1 MKIKLIEP
9 KLEDYWYEQKL
20 NEDPNTMDYN
30 AGYDVSYSGYHYD
43 TGCIDYPQEKW
54 KPALERRIN
63 NNRRFF
69 FIKDEETDEYV
80 GYCNYHFVADEKRYE
95 CGVVIEGAKRGLGY
109 SKPALKLLVEKA
121 YSEGIDYLYDTF
133 EKDRTTTV
141 KVFESVG
148 FEIYKETTWKKF
160 GKDVEGLIVRI
171 DTRKV
176 L

>member
-1 MKIKLIEP
+1 M
-9 KLEDYWYEQKL
+9 
-20 NEDPNTMDYN
+20 
-30 AGYDVSYSGYHYD
+30 
-43 TGCIDYPQEKW
+43 
-54 KPALERRIN
+54 
-63 NNRRFF
+63 
-69 FIKDEETDEYV
+69 
-80 GYCNYHFVADEKRYE
+80 
-95 CGVVIEGAKRGLGY
+95 GY

-141 KVFESVG
+141 KVFESGG